1 MGGVAFV
8 ASIAHALAWPLAV
21 VVVVFSLRRGL
32 GNLNQSTVVARA
44 AWREASVDL
53 DEEQAILRWAAHE
66 QVEDKFRRIEDER
79 RERDRVTDQEL
90 GALGMVD
97 GVAQKAR
104 WSGLS
109 VDANDWRVMM
119 VVVMAGYVCSECGE
133 ALPADTPCPC
143 SMEDESDFLTP
154 DWPASRADREAP
166 TLPALLSRVAELP
179 ADAAARV
186 LARVRPLPVRPQPD
200 SGERDVPPPQFTSWA
215 DFSRPDDSER
225 ETALVRREGQESQS
239 RTADVRPS

>member
-1 MGGVAFV
+1 
-8 ASIAHALAWPLAV
+8 
-21 VVVVFSLRRGL
+21 
-32 GNLNQSTVVARA
+32 
-44 AWREASVDL
+44 
-53 DEEQAILRWAAHE
+53 
-66 QVEDKFRRIEDER
+66 
-79 RERDRVTDQEL
+79 
-90 GALGMVD
+90 
-97 GVAQKAR
+97 
-104 WSGLS
+104 
-109 VDANDWRVMM
+109 
-119 VVVMAGYVCSECGE
+119 
-133 ALPADTPCPC
+133 
-143 SMEDESDFLTP
+143 MEDESDFLTP

-225 ETALVRREGQESQS
+225 ETALVRREGQEGQS